1 MREEANQ
8 AVDDKCRVCLRA
20 PAYNDSIYPNIAG
33 FQCDA
38 CLDAEI
44 KAADPDYKDAI
55 ESETEMPV
63 SVALEFS
70 LKATAL
76 QQSTMAEH
84 NAKHCKIPE
93 KSRKV
98 EELYVPNDEAH
109 PGTTEMATPPPEI
122 MQHMR
127 ELRKLNPHAAIEAV
141 RCPLVP
147 GGWAVSFGRG
157 RIEIEEE
164 ASESSGLGNDDGNAA
179 VMHER
184 RAAKAD
190 RHKPPGPNMGIQGFA
205 FPTVTPTYN
214 GARYRWLMQ
223 GWDSE
228 FLANP

>member
-20 PAYNDSIYPNIAG
+20 PAYNGSIDPNIAG

-55 ESETEMPV
+55 ESETERPV

-70 LKATAL
+70 LKA
-76 QQSTMAEH
+76 
-84 NAKHCKIPE
+84 N
-93 KSRKV
+93 
-98 EELYVPNDEAH
+98 
-109 PGTTEMATPPPEI
+109 
-122 MQHMR
+122 
-127 ELRKLNPHAAIEAV
+127 
-141 RCPLVP
+141 
-147 GGWAVSFGRG
+147 
-157 RIEIEEE
+157 
-164 ASESSGLGNDDGNAA
+164 GNAA

-228 FLANP
+228 FLHNT

>member
-109 PGTTEMATPPPEI
+109 PGD
-122 MQHMR
+122 
-127 ELRKLNPHAAIEAV
+127 EAH
-141 RCPLVP
+141 PK
-147 GGWAVSFGRG
+147 
-157 RIEIEEE
+157 
-164 ASESSGLGNDDGNAA
+164 
-179 VMHER
+179 R